1 MADGVLGRFD
11 LTAATDTLVY
21 TCPAGKIAFIS
32 VNLVS
37 RAGSQ
42 TVRIAL
48 PFNTTPGNTDYVEY
62 EFPIAFGGIPLMRE
76 GIILQATD
84 RVYVRASAVSVTCVV
99 YGREQAA

>member
-11 LTAATDTLVY
+11 LAATTDTLVY
-21 TCPAGKIAFIS
+21 TCPAGKIAFVSLNI
-32 VNLVS
+32 VS

-42 TVRIAL
+42 LIQVSL
-48 PFNTTPGNTDYVEY
+48 PFNTTPGVTTYIEY
-62 EFPIAFGGIPLMRE
+62 DFPLSYGGIPLLRE

-84 RVYVRASAVSVTCVV
+84 RIYVRTSAVSVSVVV